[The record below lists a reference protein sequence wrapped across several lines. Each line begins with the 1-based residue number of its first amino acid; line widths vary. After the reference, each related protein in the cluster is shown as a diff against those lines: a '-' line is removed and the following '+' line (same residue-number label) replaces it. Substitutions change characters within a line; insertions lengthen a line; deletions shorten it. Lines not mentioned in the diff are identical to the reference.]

1 MSVNAGPNSRAG
13 KPLNVNDQVTVIGFI
28 TAITNPN
35 NGPTATITVQLAGS
49 LVSVNVQAQDV
60 AASAQT
66 L

>member
-13 KPLNVNDQVTVIGFI
+13 RPVNTGDAATIAGTLGTVPANI
-28 TAITNPN
+28 
-35 NGPTATITVQLAGS
+35 GPTTLIPVTLYGS
-49 LVSVNVQAQDV
+49 GLVVNVQAQDI